1 MQELIPVT
9 LVVGFLGSGKTT
21 FINSILNGDHGK
33 KIAVIENEFGEV
45 GIDEEILTGSED
57 LLVEMSNGCICCSM
71 RGDLVESLT
80 KLLAKSKDFEHI
92 VIEATGMAN
101 PGPIIETFFSSDIL
115 SESFTLDSVIGL
127 VDSGH
132 FRKNVDKFEHS
143 EQIAFYDQ
151 IAFSE
156 TILLNKVD
164 MTSKEELEEI
174 KNDISKRNPHVTL
187 IETIEAKVDLNKVMG
202 TRSFDL
208 SVIEK
213 TMPKTSGVEYP
224 FSWGGIVNLKAGF
237 YKLNIGHVHHN
248 EKVVFFKV
256 DESEFSDRMTS
267 YASSIFFSPQRR
279 AKRGANISVDEHTL
293 LDFEGAHDG
302 RNILDIEFDG
312 SYAFFFTDDPGHLK
326 VEIINREN
334 QVISFEN
341 SKSYKKT
348 QHSHGDEVNS
358 ISLEFE
364 GALNPQSFEMFL
376 NVLYTQYKD
385 EIYRSKGV
393 LHFFGNPQRVLFQGV
408 YSSLKF
414 DHGRDWEETTSRVN
428 KIVFIGKGLIG
439 SSLEAGLKNCIVEE
453 TK

>member
-21 FINSILNGDHGK
+21 FINNILNGDHGK

-45 GIDEEILTGSED
+45 GIDEEILTGSDD

-71 RGDLVESLT
+71 RGDLVESLSN
-80 KLLAKSKDFEHI
+80 LLAKSKDFEHI

-127 VDSGH
+127 VDTAH
-132 FRKNVDKFEHS
+132 FKKNVKKFEHS

-156 TILLNKVD
+156 TILMNKID
-164 MTSKEELEEI
+164 MIEANELEEI
-174 KNDISKRNPHVTL
+174 KRDVLKRNPNVSL
-187 IETIEAKVDLNKVMG
+187 IDTVNAEVNLDRVMG

-208 SVIEK
+208 QRIEDS
-213 TMPKTSGVEYP
+213 MPKSSGVEYP
-224 FSWGGIVNLKAGF
+224 FSWSGVINLKAGF
-237 YKLNIGHVHHN
+237 YKFNLGHVHHN
-248 EKVVFFKV
+248 ERLVFFKV
-256 DESEFSDRMTS
+256 DSEEFSDKMIS

-279 AKRGANISVDEHTL
+279 AKRGATLSVDENIL
-293 LDFEGAHDG
+293 LDFEGAHSG
-302 RNILDIEFDG
+302 SNILDIEFEG
-312 SYAFFFTDDPGHLK
+312 SYAFFLTDNPSHLQLG
-326 VEIINREN
+326 IIDREEN
-334 QVISFEN
+334 DISFD
-341 SKSYKKT
+341 STKSYKKA

-376 NVLYTQYKD
+376 NVLYSQYKD

-393 LHFFGNPQRVLFQGV
+393 LHFVGNPQRVLFQGV

-414 DHGRDWEETTSRVN
+414 DHGRDWADSEKVN

-439 SSLEAGLKNCIVEE
+439 SSLEAGLKNCVVEE